1 MNRLRTENKR
11 LKFWSNPPLCSAS
24 FMFSHFS
31 AKIDKSNQDKE
42 GQEAV
47 GIEGHD
53 SYVSFKKGEL

>member
-1 MNRLRTENKR
+1 M
-11 LKFWSNPPLCSAS
+11 KFWSNPPLCSAS